1 LVLRGEVSSAFCSVR
16 PPGHHATRSAAMGF
30 CFFNNVAVGIQ
41 HALQAHGLQRVALID
56 FDDGCWGYRDFDLA
70 TFLFRQLAVPD
81 YPALRAALLAAGRDP
96 QMKPINITVQYLAA
110 GKSKPSFAQGRI
122 TRLGRRNANV
132 TVEAWQDDRSRPIA
146 TAVMNILMV

>member
-1 LVLRGEVSSAFCSVR
+1 MSEGQEGLGELPAYARSLGIAVSGEDAGMPVLTVDFGPMVEGR
-16 PPGHHATRSAAMGF
+16 PQHFHGGATA
-30 CFFNNVAVGIQ
+30 
-41 HALQAHGLQRVALID
+41 GLLETA
-56 FDDGCWGYRDFDLA
+56 GYA
-70 TFLFRQLAVPD
+70 
-81 YPALRAALLAAGRDP
+81 ALRTALLASGRDP

-110 GKSKPSFAQGRI
+110 GKSKPSFAIGRI